1 MDDFASSA
9 AAIGA
14 LADPVRRRLYDYVV
28 SCPDAVG
35 REQAAE
41 SAGVP
46 LHSARF
52 HLDRLVEEG
61 LLEVEFRRLSGR
73 SGPGAGRPAKLY
85 RRGSREVAVSVPGRS
100 YDLVGGV
107 LAAAVDRALAGD
119 PLHDALAGEARE
131 AGRRAAAAYERR
143 SGAAEDGAEDGTEDG
158 TEGGTEGGTEAAGKA
173 AEGAAELERV
183 ATVLAG
189 QGFEPARAQEDLLLR
204 NCPFDALARRHP
216 ELVCGI
222 NLDYIVGVLDGLG
235 CRHATACLDP
245 APDRCCVRV
254 RG

>member
-1 MDDFASSA
+1 MGDFASSV

-14 LADPVRRRLYDYVV
+14 LADPVRRRLYDYVA
-28 SCPDAVG
+28 SCSDAVG

-41 SAGVP
+41 AAGVP

-85 RRGSREVAVSVPGRS
+85 RRGSREVAVSIPGRS

-107 LAAAVDRALAGD
+107 LAAAVERSLAGD
-119 PLHDALAGEARE
+119 PLPGALAGEARA
-131 AGRRAAAAYERR
+131 AGRRAAATYDGH
-143 SGAAEDGAEDGTEDG
+143 GADELDRT
-158 TEGGTEGGTEAAGKA
+158 AA
-173 AEGAAELERV
+173 
-183 ATVLAG
+183 VLADE
-189 QGFEPARAQEDLLLR
+189 GFEPAREQDDLVLR

-222 NLDYIVGVLDGLG
+222 NLDYVGGLLEGLG
-235 CRHATACLDP
+235 CRHASACLDP